1 MIKVGLTGGIGS
13 GKSMVAAIFKTL
25 GIPVFDADA
34 EAKKLMESNSALQSA
49 IQLTFGAESYT
60 EGKLNRQYL
69 AKIVFNNAF
78 QLEKLNAL
86 VHPIVIEAADSWA
99 SKQKSA
105 YVIKE
110 AALMFESGSAANL
123 DFVIGVFAPQHL
135 RIKRVMDRDGLSRL
149 EVLSRMDKQI
159 SDSIKMKLYDFV
171 LINDEQQL
179 LLPQVIEL
187 HEKLEGISLKS

>member
-1 MIKVGLTGGIGS
+1 MKN
-13 GKSMVAAIFKTL
+13 KRK
-25 GIPVFDADA
+25 
-34 EAKKLMESNSALQSA
+34 Q
-49 IQLTFGAESYT
+49 TFGVETYAD
-60 EGKLNRQYL
+60 GKLNRQYL

-78 QLEKLNAL
+78 QLEKLNGL

-99 SKQKSA
+99 SKQKSS

-123 DFVIGVFAPQHL
+123 DFIIGVFAPQHL

-149 EVLSRMDKQI
+149 EVLSRIDKQI
-159 SDSIKMKLYDFV
+159 SDSIKMKLCNFV

-179 LLPQVIEL
+179 LLPQVIQL
-187 HEKLEGISLKS
+187 HEKLEGIALKS

>member
-34 EAKKLMESNSALQSA
+34 EAKKLMESNPALQST
-49 IQLTFGAESYT
+49 IQQTFGVETYSD
-60 EGKLNRQYL
+60 GKLNRQYL

-159 SDSIKMKLYDFV
+159 SDGIKMKLCDFV

-187 HEKLEGISLKS
+187 HEKLEKIALKN